1 MMQNAWTL
9 TPAPLPRAG
18 EGRFVCEMAAS
29 HFTRGSK

>member
-18 EGRFVCEMAAS
+18 EGRFVPEMVAD
-29 HFTRGSK
+29 HFPEGQA